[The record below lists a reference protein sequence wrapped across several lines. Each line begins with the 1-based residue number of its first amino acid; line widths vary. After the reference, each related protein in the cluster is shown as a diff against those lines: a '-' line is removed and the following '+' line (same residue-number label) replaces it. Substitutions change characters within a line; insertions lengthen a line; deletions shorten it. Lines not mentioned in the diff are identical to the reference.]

1 MGKIIKK
8 FKTREEAYWKT
19 LEDIRGEMLEGAVV
33 LSLSPEGDFYGRK
46 LANQFNLPFDRLI
59 IERLYSHINPETIL
73 GAISE
78 TRDYI
83 LIEEL
88 VESFQLSEDYL
99 FSQLEKSYGE
109 KILTK
114 IRNWRGHPLQ
124 LQNKKV
130 VLVDE
135 ASETGLRAMT
145 GIKSCYNAGVENISL
160 FLSLLSVE
168 SRELMEHLVDNL
180 YYGMVIEDFIT
191 GYHYFEEEG
200 EEMEQWK
207 NGDRNLLKL
216 LQ

>member
-1 MGKIIKK
+1 MGKIKR
-8 FKTREEAYWKT
+8 FQNREEAYWKT
-19 LEDIRGEMLEGAVV
+19 LEELRGEILKEAVV
-33 LSLSPEGDFYGRK
+33 LSLSPQGDFYGKK
-46 LANQFNLPFDRLI
+46 LAEQFNLPFDRLI

-109 KILTK
+109 KVLSQV
-114 IRNWRGHPLQ
+114 RNWRGHPIH

-130 VLVDE
+130 ILVDE
-135 ASETGLRAMT
+135 ASETGLRVMT

-160 FLSLLSVE
+160 FIPLMSVE
-168 SRELMEHLVDNL
+168 SKKIIVNLVDNL
-180 YYGMVIEDFIT
+180 YCGMAVENFVT
-191 GYHYFEEEG
+191 GYPYF
-200 EEMEQWK
+200 
-207 NGDRNLLKL
+207 GDDSPLPSSPSPISLPDEIL
-216 LQ
+216 D